1 LRYLNYCSKDEFTYF
16 LLRHNITFNINF
28 PINKVSIMDKNYHDI
43 TKSVSA
49 SLATLRTDTPD
60 VMKAFSML
68 AQAASKD
75 GALDKKTKELIAL
88 ALGIAAHCD
97 ACIGF
102 HVQALIKL
110 GVSRAEFEE
119 MLGMTVYMGGGPSL
133 MYAADA
139 LTAFEQMSTQPA
151 AV

>member
-1 LRYLNYCSKDEFTYF
+1 MSKSYLE
-16 LLRHNITFNINF
+16 ITQ
-28 PINKVSIMDKNYHDI
+28 SL
-43 TKSVSA
+43 SA
-49 SLATLRTDTPD
+49 SLAQLRSDTPD

-68 AQAASKD
+68 AQAATKE

-97 ACIGF
+97 GCIGF
-102 HVQALIKL
+102 HVQTLIKL
-110 GVSRAEFEE
+110 GTSRAELEE

-139 LTAFEQMSTQPA
+139 LKAFEELSPKA
-151 AV
+151 S

>member
-1 LRYLNYCSKDEFTYF
+1 MSKDYRE
-16 LLRHNITFNINF
+16 ITQ
-28 PINKVSIMDKNYHDI
+28 
-43 TKSVSA
+43 SVSA
-49 SLATLRTDTPD
+49 SLATLRNDSPD
-60 VMKAFSML
+60 MMKAFSAL

-110 GVSRAEFEE
+110 GVSREE
-119 MLGMTVYMGGGPSL
+119 LEEALGMTVYMGGGPSL

-139 LTAFEQMSTQPA
+139 LAAFEQLSIT
-151 AV
+151 